1 MGCSISRVG
10 LKLPVRLLKSPH
22 ITVIS
27 CGCATFSMS
36 DTNYVAVVS
45 YIFLFSSDVY
55 GGIYIFIILIRVLFG
70 NNNFVCILYSL
81 LFYVSIYS
89 GFRT

>member
-1 MGCSISRVG
+1 MEVLLGCSISKVG

-36 DTNYVAVVS
+36 ATNCVAVVS
-45 YIFLFSSDVY
+45 YIFRFNNDVY
-55 GGIYIFIILIRVLFG
+55 GGIYIFTILIRVLLG
-70 NNNFVCILYSL
+70 NNILVNMLYSL
-81 LFYVSIYS
+81 LCDVSI
-89 GFRT
+89 

>member
-1 MGCSISRVG
+1 MGCSISKVG

-36 DTNYVAVVS
+36 ATNYVAVVS

-55 GGIYIFIILIRVLFG
+55 GGIYIFTILIRVLLG
-70 NNNFVCILYSL
+70 NNILVNILYSL
-81 LFYVSIYS
+81 LCYVS
-89 GFRT
+89 T